1 MKTLLITGINGFL
14 GSHLAKSLKNEYN
27 IIGLEY
33 NIDNLF
39 RLIDE
44 KFKIYSSIDNFEII
58 FEENKIFAI
67 IHAATIYRR
76 EGEPLENLIQTNI
89 ILPVRLFELA
99 NKYKCRMFLNTDTF
113 FNHPDYNYSYL
124 QDYTLSKKQVLE
136 WLKLIEQ
143 SCKLINMKIFHMYGP
158 DDAPTK
164 FIPSII
170 SRLNNRDPFIETTEG
185 EQKRDFI
192 FIDDV
197 VSAFQCV
204 INASQDSL
212 LPYTEYQ
219 IGTGKSISLKEF
231 ILLAK
236 KVSLSTSEIN
246 FGALPYR
253 KSEIMLSEADIS
265 GLSKLNWKVKY
276 TLKDGLLET
285 IKKDI
290 QE

>member
-1 MKTLLITGINGFL
+1 MKTILITGINGFL
-14 GSHLAKSLKNEYN
+14 GSHLAKSLKREYN

-33 NIDNLF
+33 TIDNLF
-39 RLIDE
+39 RLKNE
-44 KFKIYSSIDNFEII
+44 KFKIYSTKENIENV
-58 FEENKIFAI
+58 FEENRIFAI

-76 EGEPLENLIQTNI
+76 DSESIENLINTNI
-89 ILPVRLFELA
+89 SLPVRIFELA
-99 NKYKCRMFLNTDTF
+99 NKYKCKIFLNTDSF
-113 FNHPDYNYSYL
+113 FNNPDYNYSYL
-124 QDYTLSKKQVLE
+124 PDYTLSKKQVLE

-158 DDAPTK
+158 DDSPTK

-170 SRLNNRDPFIETTEG
+170 SRLNNREPYIEMTEG

-204 INASQDSL
+204 INASQDGF

-236 KVSLSTSEIN
+236 KVSFSTSEIN

-253 KSEIMLSEADIS
+253 KNEIMQSTADIS
-265 GLSKLNWKVKY
+265 ALNKLNWKVKY
-276 TLKDGLLET
+276 TLKDGLLEI

-290 QE
+290 Q